1 MLNLVQVLTK
11 LFGIIV
17 QANVSLLFELA
28 ITPVHREIEVHLG
41 KTQIQ
46 GNRENLR
53 KIEWFLA
60 IGRAKRGA
68 FQSFGVRLAK

>member
-28 ITPVHREIEVHLG
+28 IKADKKG
-41 KTQIQ
+41 D
-46 GNRENLR
+46 
-53 KIEWFLA
+53 
-60 IGRAKRGA
+60 
-68 FQSFGVRLAK
+68 

>member
-28 ITPVHREIEVHLG
+28 IIHC
-41 KTQIQ
+41 
-46 GNRENLR
+46 
-53 KIEWFLA
+53 
-60 IGRAKRGA
+60 
-68 FQSFGVRLAK
+68 